1 MSSSKLKFC
10 ANLTTMYV
18 KESSSMLD
26 RYSMAKDFGFK
37 AVECAFPYDIDK
49 NELKTVKEEL
59 GLEQILINT
68 DPGTSLGFAAL
79 VGQEDNFMKS
89 LEKAISYCQAL
100 DCKRLHIMSG
110 KTLAKSEASEDVLI
124 NNLTKV
130 ISHRKKIPIL
140 GMINQF

>member
-1 MSSSKLKFC
+1 
-10 ANLTTMYV
+10 MYV

-37 AVECAFPYDIDK
+37 AVECAFPYDIDQ
-49 NELKTVKEEL
+49 NELKKVKEKL

-79 VGQEDNFMKS
+79 VGQEENFMKS
-89 LEKAISYCQAL
+89 LEKAISYCQTL

-110 KTLAKSEASEDVLI
+110 KVVAGGVEASEDVLI

-140 GMINQF
+140 GSIN